1 MVTLDLFQQVV
12 YSGGMK
18 QALKTIQ
25 LGHSH
30 YYFLSEVTSFDLG
43 QYEQRPQSEKD
54 LICTAVSK
62 FGEYPPKS
70 MISET
75 DGRRWFFGRM
85 KYTASETARRM
96 PPGKL
101 VARLEDHVREL
112 FMPIKNICDIFESG
126 PSCFVTY
133 EPKYANNA
141 DIITFENYIK
151 MTR

>member
-1 MVTLDLFQQVV
+1 MVTLDMFQNVV

-18 QALKTIQ
+18 QDLKTIQ

-30 YYFLSEVTSFDLG
+30 YYFLSEVMSFDLG

-54 LICTAVSK
+54 LICTAISR
-62 FGEYPPKS
+62 FGEYPPQS

-75 DGRRWFFGRM
+75 EGRKWFFGRM
-85 KYTASETARRM
+85 KYTAPEAARNMSR
-96 PPGKL
+96 GKL
-101 VARLEDHVREL
+101 MARLEDEVRDL
-112 FMPIKNICDIFESG
+112 FMPIKNFCDIFEAG
-126 PSCFVTY
+126 PSCFVSY

-141 DIITFENYIK
+141 DLITFENYIK